1 MQYDVLL
8 CGGRVID
15 PAQGIAGAY
24 DVAIR
29 DGRIATVG
37 AGLPRG
43 AAQEVLDVTGK
54 LVLPGLI
61 DTHAH
66 VYQYVTG
73 RFGLNADMVGVHSGV
88 TALVDQ
94 GGPSCMTLPGFR
106 SFIVEPAQS
115 HVYAFLSAY
124 LVGGLEG
131 HYYPSLYKPD
141 CVDVEATVRA
151 ARENADLV
159 KGIKAHAEIGGM
171 ARWGLEVMRLA
182 AEIGRQADLPLYIHF
197 GQLWAL
203 PAGGANGVDPD
214 SVLPQVVELLKPGD
228 ILAHPFTRHPGG
240 FVDQHGRLHPIVHEA
255 LARGLRIDVGHGS
268 HFSFKMARIAID
280 AGLVP
285 HTLGADM
292 HGYNTTVPKPAG
304 TPTEH
309 PDEEMHPFA
318 GQARFSL
325 VSAMTTLM
333 ACGLTLEQVVPM
345 VTANPARMLRLE
357 HDLGTLRA
365 GVAADVTVLHDEC
378 GRWVLRD
385 NDGNQVQAER
395 LLRPAF
401 CLRAGRR
408 VDADAPILPLAQAA

>member
-1 MQYDVLL
+1 
-8 CGGRVID
+8 
-15 PAQGIAGAY
+15 
-24 DVAIR
+24 
-29 DGRIATVG
+29 
-37 AGLPRG
+37 
-43 AAQEVLDVTGK
+43 
-54 LVLPGLI
+54 
-61 DTHAH
+61 
-66 VYQYVTG
+66 
-73 RFGLNADMVGVHSGV
+73 
-88 TALVDQ
+88 
-94 GGPSCMTLPGFR
+94 
-106 SFIVEPAQS
+106 
-115 HVYAFLSAY
+115 
-124 LVGGLEG
+124 
-131 HYYPSLYKPD
+131 
-141 CVDVEATVRA
+141 
-151 ARENADLV
+151 
-159 KGIKAHAEIGGM
+159 
-171 ARWGLEVMRLA
+171 
-182 AEIGRQADLPLYIHF
+182 
-197 GQLWAL
+197 
-203 PAGGANGVDPD
+203 
-214 SVLPQVVELLKPGD
+214 
-228 ILAHPFTRHPGG
+228 
-240 FVDQHGRLHPIVHEA
+240 
-255 LARGLRIDVGHGS
+255 
-268 HFSFKMARIAID
+268 
-280 AGLVP
+280 
-285 HTLGADM
+285 M